1 MPQETENGGSGTG
14 NTGAHHYNITLDKL
28 NGNNFVNWK
37 FAMRMAL
44 TLEGLWDCVQVAE
57 DATVDAARD
66 TRALARICL
75 SLEPTLYQYVRDATS
90 ACDAWKRLADTFE
103 GKGLYRKVLL
113 LRQLHRVE
121 YGQFSSMPEYING
134 VMKIVH
140 QLEDIGR
147 KIDDEE
153 VAEIMLS
160 GLPQEFDILVSSLET
175 ACLTSKLSTELV
187 RTRLLQEDDRRNDQ
201 MCKNGDTPAAYSVNS
216 KKRNITCNYCKRPGH
231 LYKRCFKRKREEGK
245 KKTEDHTMFASAY
258 SATTADEFIIDS
270 GASSHM
276 CSDKKLVED
285 VQKKKC
291 VISVANGHKLDC
303 EYIDAE
309 IPTPVWSPLSDD
321 YHTGDEDESP
331 SSSSSLPAPSR
342 QGGATDALT
351 RLVRAL
357 YVLLE
362 TSNMAYS
369 DDGTI
374 TNEIVVAF
382 RRARSRSHPSGG
394 VVSPFPIPP
403 PPQVAGR

>member
-75 SLEPTLYQYVRDATS
+75 SLEPTLYQY
-90 ACDAWKRLADTFE
+90 
-103 GKGLYRKVLL
+103 
-113 LRQLHRVE
+113 LHRVE

-270 GASSHM
+270 G
-276 CSDKKLVED
+276 L
-285 VQKKKC
+285 
-291 VISVANGHKLDC
+291 
-303 EYIDAE
+303 
-309 IPTPVWSPLSDD
+309 PLIC
-321 YHTGDEDESP
+321 
-331 SSSSSLPAPSR
+331 
-342 QGGATDALT
+342 AL
-351 RLVRAL
+351 
-357 YVLLE
+357 
-362 TSNMAYS
+362 
-369 DDGTI
+369 I
-374 TNEIVVAF
+374 
-382 RRARSRSHPSGG
+382 RS
-394 VVSPFPIPP
+394 
-403 PPQVAGR
+403 